1 MLTSDRNIYM
11 YENNILAKRDIFKQ
25 KCDVLQSGIWYLE
38 NHKVWITAGADY
50 ALRTYAFGGDQ
61 KSTSIYDKALL
72 ASHTSNITDV
82 AEIMVPKLVAT
93 SSLDGLIKLWDL
105 TDKYVLAEVKDA
117 STKRGVRGL
126 TYSYDYGGNL
136 LSYGFENHINVWCP
150 EVSTSR
156 PYVGRLEGHS
166 STIVSCR
173 FVPGSPNC
181 ISFDE
186 KGNLRIWDIRIM
198 TTVQVITADQ

>member
-1 MLTSDRNIYM
+1 M
-11 YENNILAKRDIFKQ
+11 YENNQSSRREVFKQ
-25 KCDVLQSGIWYLE
+25 KCDVLQTGIWYLE
-38 NHKVWITAGADY
+38 NHKVWIAAGADY
-50 ALRTYAFGGDQ
+50 ALRTYSYGGDTR
-61 KSTSIYDKALL
+61 SAIYDKALL
-72 ASHTSNITDV
+72 ASHVKNITDV
-82 AEIMVPKLVAT
+82 AEIVVPKLVAT

-105 TDKYVLAEVKDA
+105 ADRYVLAEVKDA
-117 STKRGVRGL
+117 STSRGIRGL

-156 PYVGRLEGHS
+156 PFVGKLEGHS
-166 STIVSCR
+166 STIVSCK

-186 KGNLRIWDIRIM
+186 KGNLRIWDIRAM
-198 TTVQVITADQ
+198 TTIQVISFDQ